1 MSRAP
6 FTEWV
11 AHQLGLTADDVDAM
25 KLAGAFEVFVS
36 RLEAAR
42 RRGASDPLVTITTK
56 RAGGNSRLVTRRMLR
71 QLGYTPTQLR
81 ATHRLIA
88 GSGSGWPGL
97 LRLYAL
103 NLDLDARQRQYAR
116 RQLLYI
122 RGEHLEPSGRE
133 ASARQVLSD
142 ASPGCVTRAG
152 IP

>member
-6 FTEWV
+6 FTEW
-11 AHQLGLTADDVDAM
+11 AADQLGLTANDVDVM

-42 RRGASDPLVTITTK
+42 RRGASDPLVTITSK

-97 LRLYAL
+97 LRLYAMDV
-103 NLDLDARQRQYAR
+103 DLDARQRQYAR
-116 RQLLYI
+116 RQLVCI
-122 RGEHLEPSGRE
+122 RGEQPEPRRE
-133 ASARQVLSD
+133 
-142 ASPGCVTRAG
+142 RAVVRS
-152 IP
+152 